1 MQITGGLPV
10 AVATDPPSATP
21 APARRSKMQEMCLSC
36 PATAD
41 VKGGNNDH
49 QECYPGE
56 IVIGRARCEPPHGD
70 IRRNIYMKDI
80 GDSMDRNATLS
91 PDKVAS
97 QLRDFFSD
105 PDRGVERIVALIR
118 KHPWLAAET
127 LRRSNTVVYGGVQR
141 TTDIYEAVNRLGFY
155 EVYDIVADSADKRL
169 IPLEAMDP
177 TGNLSHP

>member
-1 MQITGGLPV
+1 
-10 AVATDPPSATP
+10 
-21 APARRSKMQEMCLSC
+21 
-36 PATAD
+36 
-41 VKGGNNDH
+41 
-49 QECYPGE
+49 
-56 IVIGRARCEPPHGD
+56 
-70 IRRNIYMKDI
+70 MKDI
-80 GDSMDRNATLS
+80 GDSMDRNATRS
-91 PDKVAS
+91 PDKVAG

-155 EVYDIVADSADKRL
+155 EVYDIVADSANKHL

-177 TGNLSHP
+177 TVNLRHP

>member
-1 MQITGGLPV
+1 
-10 AVATDPPSATP
+10 
-21 APARRSKMQEMCLSC
+21 
-36 PATAD
+36 
-41 VKGGNNDH
+41 
-49 QECYPGE
+49 
-56 IVIGRARCEPPHGD
+56 
-70 IRRNIYMKDI
+70 
-80 GDSMDRNATLS
+80 MDRNATRS

-105 PDRGVERIVALIR
+105 PDRGIERIVELIR

-169 IPLEAMDP
+169 IPLEAMVP
-177 TGNLSHP
+177 TVNLSHP